1 MRDLQEY
8 FRKAMAIV
16 EDCGIQ
22 QNYRIVNVTTLRK
35 NAVKWGTCHMD
46 RRFET
51 AVIKINQ
58 KFLDESI
65 FPADDG
71 LINTLIHEILHA
83 CANFEDG
90 HNGMWSY
97 YADKVERM
105 TGIKIRQYSSAEEKG
120 MDEKAREDFNAKRII
135 KKSKYIIQCPKCM
148 FNWGFAR
155 MCDKVKYPQHYRC
168 GKCKTTLVRTF

>member
-22 QNYRIVNVTTLRK
+22 QNYRIVEVKTFRK
-35 NAVKWGTCHMD
+35 NAVKWGICEMNKKT
-46 RRFET
+46 ET
-51 AVIKINQ
+51 AVIKINPNL
-58 KFLDESI
+58 LDESI

-83 CANFEDG
+83 CANWEDM
-90 HNGMWSY
+90 HDGMWKY
-97 YADKVERM
+97 YADKVERIA
-105 TGIKIRQYSSAEEKG
+105 GIKIKSCSSEEDKG
-120 MDEKAREDFNAKRII
+120 MSDEAIQKSIEERII
-135 KKSKYIIQCPKCM
+135 KKNKYILQCPKCLH
-148 FNWGFAR
+148 NWGFAR
-155 MCDKVKYPQHYRC
+155 MCDKVKYPQLYSC